1 LATFKERF
9 PARKDWL
16 PIFGVCAFVVH
27 GWAIFSLL
35 REIPSLLLRLGM
47 GDILAAIAYTLTFAL
62 AESLL
67 FFALVFALVGLLPH
81 RWFRNHTIWMGTVV
95 AVLLQYASLLSVM
108 SAELPVFM
116 AWLLGLGAL
125 LLIFFRLLRGD
136 KMRLWLDLV
145 ERVSVL
151 AALYLVVDGLSLVVV
166 VLRNLF

>member
-1 LATFKERF
+1 M
-9 PARKDWL
+9 
-16 PIFGVCAFVVH
+16 VH

>member
-1 LATFKERF
+1 MVIFKERF

-16 PIFGVCAFVVH
+16 PIFAVCAFAVH

-35 REIPSLLLRLGM
+35 REIPSLLLRLGL
-47 GDILAAIAYTLTFAL
+47 GDLLGAIAYTLTFAL

-67 FFALVFALVGLLPH
+67 FFALVFVLVGLLPH
-81 RWFRNHTIWMGTVV
+81 RWFRHHTVWMGTVL
-95 AVLLQYASLLSVM
+95 AVLLQYASFLSIL
-108 SAELPVFM
+108 SAELSLFV
-116 AWLLGLGAL
+116 AWLVGLGAL
-125 LLIFFRLLRGD
+125 LLIFFWLLRGD

-151 AALYLVVDGLSLVVV
+151 AALYLVMDVFSVVVV

>member
-1 LATFKERF
+1 
-9 PARKDWL
+9 
-16 PIFGVCAFVVH
+16 
-27 GWAIFSLL
+27 
-35 REIPSLLLRLGM
+35 
-47 GDILAAIAYTLTFAL
+47 
-62 AESLL
+62 
-67 FFALVFALVGLLPH
+67 
-81 RWFRNHTIWMGTVV
+81 
-95 AVLLQYASLLSVM
+95 VLLQYASLLSVM